1 MNARPPAT
9 KISALVSDVDGTL
22 VDANKAL
29 TEATRAA
36 VAELHARGIAFTI
49 ISSRPPRGMRMLIE
63 PLKIT
68 APIAGFNGGIL
79 ANPDLSAIED
89 HAPSPESARAAVDIL
104 SGHDVEVWVF
114 SGDDWF
120 VRDSHGLN
128 VDREIRTVQFQPTVV
143 DGFESGLRAAH
154 KIVGVSNDF
163 ALLSQCE
170 EEIRKKLGNAASV
183 IRSQRYYLDITHKL
197 ANKGDAVVALS
208 KLMGVPTE
216 EIAVIGD
223 GNNDVAM
230 FERCGLSI
238 AMGNA
243 DPDVQKAAQFVT
255 AANTDDGFAKAV
267 RNYVLGESGV
277 RS

>member
-1 MNARPPAT
+1 MNGRPPAT
-9 KISALVSDVDGTL
+9 KISALISDVDGTL
-22 VDANKAL
+22 VDGSKAL
-29 TEATRAA
+29 TDATSAA
-36 VAELHARGIAFTI
+36 VADLHARGIAFTI

-79 ANPDLSAIED
+79 ARPDLSIIED
-89 HAPSPESARAAVDIL
+89 HAPSPETAHKAVDIL
-104 SGHDVEVWVF
+104 SGHNVEVWVF
-114 SGDDWF
+114 SGNDWF
-120 VRDSHGLN
+120 VRDLHGLN
-128 VDREIRTVQFQPTVV
+128 VDRETHTVQFSPSAV
-143 DGFESGLRAAH
+143 DNFENGLRAAH

-163 ALLSQCE
+163 DLLSKCE
-170 EEIRKKLGNAASV
+170 DEIRAKIGNDASV

-243 DPDVQKAAQFVT
+243 GDDVKKQAQFVT

-267 RNYVLGESGV
+267 RNYVLAEKGV
-277 RS
+277 HS